1 MQAEDNKIIV
11 QRFFEAAGKGD
22 FEEVSRVIDPGFTY
36 HDTSTGMLRG
46 LDDIKRLFSNF
57 RKRYPDLRIM
67 IDELADA
74 ETDRVVA
81 RYTMSGTLKYADR
94 QVAAEGMS
102 IGRIHDG
109 KIQEMRVVWDV
120 SGWLQQETER
130 PGIALRC
137 RKWWCLVPDGPE
149 E

>member
-1 MQAEDNKIIV
+1 VHAENNKIIV
-11 QRFFEAAGKGD
+11 QRFFEAAARGD
-22 FEEVSRVIDPGFTY
+22 FEEVSRVIDPGITY
-36 HDTSTGMLRG
+36 HDTSTGMLHG

-57 RKRYPDLRIM
+57 RKRYPDLSIT
-67 IDELADA
+67 IEELADA

-81 RYTMSGTLKYADR
+81 RYTMSGTLIFADR

-109 KIQEMRVVWDV
+109 KIQQMRVVWDV
-120 SGWLQQETER
+120 SSWLLQETER

-137 RKWWCLVPDGPE
+137 KKWWCLVPEGAE

>member
-1 MQAEDNKIIV
+1 VQAEDHKIIV
-11 QRFFEAAGKGD
+11 QRFFEAAASGD
-22 FEEVSRVIDPGFTY
+22 FEEVSRVIDPGVTY
-36 HDTSTGMLRG
+36 HDTSTGMLHG

-57 RKRYPDLRIM
+57 RKRYPDLSIT

-109 KIQEMRVVWDV
+109 KIQQMRVVWDV
-120 SGWLQQETER
+120 SSWLLQETER

-137 RKWWCLVPDGPE
+137 RRWWCLVPEEPE